1 MIDKYIPN
9 ILDQIKQSISAG
21 NYFSAGRKLT
31 ELTRVGVVIEDKFI
45 VTICTELSD
54 VFRNSFSDVD
64 SFKDKYGGESVEKTI
79 EKAITLLDTL
89 ENYSDQIKEDKSKIL
104 GLMMD
109 IIFYAEKIQYFTRD
123 TRIRKSEIIRR
134 GLL

>member
-1 MIDKYIPN
+1 MNTYIPN
-9 ILDQIKQSISAG
+9 ILGQIKQSISAG

-31 ELTRVGVVIEDKFI
+31 ELARVGVVVEDKFI

-54 VFRNSFSDVD
+54 VFRNSFSDVE
-64 SFKDKYGGESVEKTI
+64 SFKDKYGGDTVEKTI

-89 ENYSDQIKEDKSKIL
+89 ENYSGQIKEDKSKIL
-104 GLMMD
+104 DLMMD
-109 IIFYAEKIQYFTRD
+109 VIFYAEKIQYFTRD